1 MMLEDERVPAEFE
14 VYRILADL
22 RGCACV
28 PPGVAGRIYRVLDHL
43 RFEKGPA
50 HEIAMLEDLS
60 LALHRERLGL
70 DGPVQFASHVNRIA
84 DAWLTTRIPE
94 GPGGDAPLWDHPW
107 LARTK
112 S

>member
-1 MMLEDERVPAEFE
+1 MLEEERLPAEFE
-14 VYRILADL
+14 VYQILADL

-28 PPGVAGRIYRVLDHL
+28 PPGVAGRLYRVLDNM
-43 RFEKGPA
+43 RFERGPA
-50 HEIAMLEDLS
+50 EEIAMLEDLS

-70 DGPVQFASHVNRIA
+70 DGAAQFAARVNLIA
-84 DAWLTTRIPE
+84 DAWLSTQIPE
-94 GPGGDAPLWDHPW
+94 FTIGEAPLQDHPW